1 MEPEIY
7 KWAGALGVGIF
18 AGFIGAMVGSGGLIT
33 IPFLIFLGLPAH
45 MAIATH
51 KFGAV
56 GLKIGALTKFRK
68 TDKIKWEYILPF
80 SIIGVISAF
89 AGAKLLL
96 WIDKD
101 LLSNLVIVLLL
112 AVLPIVFLKK
122 EVGTI
127 FQKKSK
133 LHEGVGYVLF
143 FLAMVFSAFF
153 GGGAATFIIYILMM
167 FFGFT
172 IIQSSATAMLPALIL
187 NIIALV
193 IFAYHG
199 IVDYQVGFALF
210 LGMMLGGRLGAI
222 TAIKKGNKWVKVIF
236 VLVVIALIIKIATK

>member
-56 GLKIGALTKFRK
+56 GLKIGALTKFQK
-68 TDKIKWEYILPF
+68 TDLIKWEYIIPF
-80 SIIGVISAF
+80 SIIGVVSAI
-89 AGAKLLL
+89 AGAQFLL
-96 WIDKD
+96 WIDKE
-101 LLSNLVIVLLL
+101 LLSDLVVILLL

-122 EVGTI
+122 EVGTV

-133 LHEGVGYVLF
+133 MYEGVGYLLF

-153 GGGAATFIIYILMM
+153 GGGAATLIIYILMM

-172 IIQSSATAMLPALIL
+172 IIQSSATAMIPALLL
-187 NIIALV
+187 NVIALL
-193 IFAYHG
+193 IFAYNG
-199 IVDYQVGFALF
+199 IVNYQVGVCLF
-210 LGMMLGGRLGAI
+210 LGMLLGGRLGAI
-222 TAIKKGNKWVKVIF
+222 TAIEKGNKWVKAIF
-236 VLVVIALIIKIATK
+236 AIVVMVLIIKIAMK